1 MHEDFRHVVREH
13 VFDKCWMLDIT
24 WAEVEQLIDSGSVIE
39 HHDLAEAG
47 VKEIRLLGWKRPLHL
62 VYVVNDVQRVIVY
75 RTIYEPGLDHW
86 LAGFRERR
94 R

>member
-13 VFDKCWMLDIT
+13 VFDKCWLLDIT

-47 VKEIRLLGWKRPLHL
+47 
-62 VYVVNDVQRVIVY
+62 
-75 RTIYEPGLDHW
+75 
-86 LAGFRERR
+86 
-94 R
+94 